1 MDLILI
7 RHPAVG
13 VPAGICYGRSDVPL
27 AADPGAEVQ
36 RCLNRIGALELR
48 DSVGA
53 VHASVLSRCT
63 QIAAPLAAHFNV
75 ALQADPRLQEIDF
88 GRWEM
93 QAWDAID
100 RAEIDAWAQDLENAR
115 AHGGES
121 VAMLAL
127 RVGAWLEECE
137 RTLGWASLA
146 VSGKEATPLA
156 NIPAARDALD
166 VLRASRAS
174 RASGASG
181 ASGTSSSSAV
191 SQKKSEGG
199 PIVVIAHS
207 GVIRVL
213 TALALRLPLTSCV
226 EWHLAFGGLCQ
237 LRYNVS
243 QQRWMLVTWNGA

>member
-13 VPAGICYGRSDVPL
+13 VPTGICYGRSDVPL
-27 AADPGAEVQ
+27 AADPSPEVQ
-36 RCLNRIGALELR
+36 RCLNRIGTLNLC
-48 DSVGA
+48 DPVGA

-75 ALQADPRLQEIDF
+75 VMQADSRLREIDF

-93 QAWDAID
+93 QAWEAID
-100 RAEIDAWAQDLENAR
+100 RGEIDAWAQDLENAR
-115 AHGGES
+115 VHGGES

-137 RTLGWASLA
+137 RTLGWAALA
-146 VSGKEATPLA
+146 VSGRDATPLA
-156 NIPAARDALD
+156 NMPDASE
-166 VLRASRAS
+166 VA
-174 RASGASG
+174 GKN
-181 ASGTSSSSAV
+181 SAGRPV
-191 SQKKSEGG
+191 
-199 PIVVIAHS
+199 VVIAHA

-213 TALALRLPLTSCV
+213 TALALRLPLATCV
-226 EWHLAFGGLCQ
+226 DWHLPFGGLSQ

-243 QQRWMLVTWNGA
+243 QKRWTLVTWNGA

>member
-13 VPAGICYGRSDVPL
+13 VPTGICYGRSDVPL
-27 AADPGAEVQ
+27 AADPSAEVQ
-36 RCLNRIGALELR
+36 RCLNRIGTLNLR
-48 DSVGA
+48 DPVGA

-63 QIAAPLAAHFNV
+63 QIAAPLAEHFNV
-75 ALQADPRLQEIDF
+75 AMQADSRLQEIDF
-88 GRWEM
+88 GNWEM

-100 RAEIDAWAQDLENAR
+100 RAEIDAWVQDLENAR

-137 RTLGWASLA
+137 RTLGWAALA
-146 VSGKEATPLA
+146 MNGKDATPLA
-156 NIPAARDALD
+156 NMPDASE
-166 VLRASRAS
+166 VSEIAEK
-174 RASGASG
+174 
-181 ASGTSSSSAV
+181 SSAGRPV
-191 SQKKSEGG
+191 
-199 PIVVIAHS
+199 VVIAHA

-213 TALALRLPLTSCV
+213 TALALRLPLVTCV

-237 LRYNVS
+237 LRYSVS
-243 QQRWMLVTWNGA
+243 QKRWMLVTWNGV

>member
-7 RHPAVG
+7 RHAAVG
-13 VPAGICYGRSDVPL
+13 VPTGICYGRSDVPL
-27 AADPGAEVQ
+27 AADPSAEVQ
-36 RCLNRIGALELR
+36 RCLNRIGTLNLC
-48 DSVGA
+48 DPVGA

-75 ALQADPRLQEIDF
+75 ALQADPRLREIDF

-137 RTLGWASLA
+137 RTLGWAAPA
-146 VSGKEATPLA
+146 VSGKDATPLA
-156 NIPAARDALD
+156 N
-166 VLRASRAS
+166 ASE
-174 RASGASG
+174 
-181 ASGTSSSSAV
+181 TSEVANKNSAGRPV
-191 SQKKSEGG
+191 
-199 PIVVIAHS
+199 VVIAHA

-213 TALALRLPLTSCV
+213 TALALRLPLATCV
-226 EWHLAFGGLCQ
+226 DWHLPFGGLCQ
-237 LRYNVS
+237 LRYKVS
-243 QQRWMLVTWNGA
+243 QKRWILVSWNGA

>member
-13 VPAGICYGRSDVPL
+13 VPTGICYGRSDVPL

-36 RCLNRIGALELR
+36 RCLERIGTLNLR
-48 DSVGA
+48 DPVGA

-63 QIAAPLAAHFNV
+63 RIAAPLAAHFNV
-75 ALQADPRLQEIDF
+75 AMHADPRLQEIDF

-93 QAWDAID
+93 QAWDAIA

-115 AHGGES
+115 THGGES

-137 RTLGWASLA
+137 RTLGWAALA
-146 VSGKEATPLA
+146 MNGEDTTPVE
-156 NIPAARDALD
+156 NMPDASD
-166 VLRASRAS
+166 T
-174 RASGASG
+174 SGA
-181 ASGTSSSSAV
+181 AQ
-191 SQKKSEGG
+191 QKQAGG
-199 PIVVIAHS
+199 PVVTIAHA

-213 TALALRLPLTSCV
+213 TALALRLPLATCV
-226 EWHLAFGGLCQ
+226 HWHLGFGGLCQ
-237 LRYNVS
+237 LRYNMS
-243 QQRWMLVTWNGA
+243 QKRWILVTWNGV

>member
-13 VPAGICYGRSDVPL
+13 VPTGICYGRSDVPL
-27 AADPGAEVQ
+27 AADPSAEVQ
-36 RCLNRIGALELR
+36 RCLNRIGTLNLC
-48 DSVGA
+48 DPVGA

-75 ALQADPRLQEIDF
+75 AMQADPRLQEIDF

-100 RAEIDAWAQDLENAR
+100 RAEIDAWAQDLENVR
-115 AHGGES
+115 THGGES

-137 RTLGWASLA
+137 RTLGWAALA
-146 VSGKEATPLA
+146 VNGKDATPLA
-156 NIPAARDALD
+156 NMRDASE
-166 VLRASRAS
+166 VSEVS
-174 RASGASG
+174 EISEKN
-181 ASGTSSSSAV
+181 SA
-191 SQKKSEGG
+191 GR
-199 PIVVIAHS
+199 PVVAIAHA

-213 TALALRLPLTSCV
+213 TALALRLPLATCV
-226 EWHLAFGGLCQ
+226 DWHLAFGGLCQ
-237 LRYNVS
+237 LRYSVS
-243 QQRWMLVTWNGA
+243 QKRWMLVTWNGV

>member
-13 VPAGICYGRSDVPL
+13 VPTGICYGRSDVPL
-27 AADPGAEVQ
+27 AADPGTEVQ
-36 RCLNRIGALELR
+36 RYLNRIGTLNLC
-48 DSVGA
+48 DPVGA

-75 ALQADPRLQEIDF
+75 AMQADPRLREIDF

-100 RAEIDAWAQDLENAR
+100 RAEIDAWVQDLENAR

-137 RTLGWASLA
+137 RTLGWTALA
-146 VSGKEATPLA
+146 VSGKDATPLT
-156 NIPAARDALD
+156 N
-166 VLRASRAS
+166 ASNAS
-174 RASGASG
+174 E
-181 ASGTSSSSAV
+181 TSETSETSAV
-191 SQKKSEGG
+191 ADKNSAGR
-199 PIVVIAHS
+199 PVVVIAHA

-213 TALALRLPLTSCV
+213 MALALRLPLATCV
-226 EWHLAFGGLCQ
+226 DWHLPFGGLCQ
-237 LRYNVS
+237 LRYKVS
-243 QQRWMLVTWNGA
+243 QKRWILVSWNGV

>member
-7 RHPAVG
+7 RHPAVV

-27 AADPGAEVQ
+27 AADPSAEVQ
-36 RCLNRIGALELR
+36 RCLNRIGMLNLC
-48 DSVGA
+48 DPVGA
-53 VHASVLSRCT
+53 VHASALSRCT
-63 QIAAPLAAHFNV
+63 GIAAPLAAHFNV
-75 ALQADPRLQEIDF
+75 AMQADSRLQEIDF

-137 RTLGWASLA
+137 RTLGWAALA
-146 VSGKEATPLA
+146 VSGKDATPLA
-156 NIPAARDALD
+156 NAPDAP
-166 VLRASRAS
+166 
-174 RASGASG
+174 GI
-181 ASGTSSSSAV
+181 
-191 SQKKSEGG
+191 SQKKSAGSS
-199 PIVVIAHS
+199 VVAIAHA

-213 TALALRLPLTSCV
+213 TALALRLPLATCV
-226 EWHLAFGGLCQ
+226 DWHLAFGGLCQ

-243 QQRWMLVTWNGA
+243 QKRWMLVAWNGA